1 MQLIIAEKPSVAQSI
16 AKVLGAS
23 KREDGF
29 FSGDKYLVSWCV
41 GHLVGLSSPEM
52 YDEKYKSWN
61 FETLPIIPEKWL
73 FSINAS
79 TKAQFFKLKE
89 LISRSD
95 VDELICATDAGR
107 EGECIFRFVYNKLGC
122 KKPFKRLWVSSLE
135 ESAIKEGFRN
145 LKPGNDYDNLFSAG
159 LARAKADWLV
169 GMNATRLFSVRYN
182 SKLNIGR
189 VQTPTL
195 AMIVQRDY
203 DIKHFVKQKYYT
215 AEIDCGAFKASTE
228 RIDDEAAA
236 KAIAEKCNE
245 KNASVIEV
253 IKEIKT
259 VNPPKLY
266 DLTTLQREANRQYG
280 YTAQQTLD
288 YTQSL
293 YEKKLCTYPRTDSQF
308 ITNDMADTALR
319 RVSLVCEHIEC
330 CKGLSVPEPDIQRIV
345 NNSKVSDHHAL
356 LPTDEIATADIAALP
371 EGERSILFLISAKL
385 VCSVASAHRYEA
397 VKVKLNCENT
407 VFSASGRTVISDGW
421 KQLESSIKNRL
432 KGCNDNEEKEEQEK
446 SLPELSQGQ
455 VFERVSADIPEHF
468 TTPPKPFT
476 EDTLLKAMETAG
488 NKDYD
493 EDSDVEKKGLGTP
506 ATRASIIEGLVKRG
520 YLERKKKQLN
530 ATEKGIN
537 LIDVVPDE
545 VKSAKM
551 TADWESELQNIEK
564 GNSSASDF
572 MQNIE
577 RFTSDICKKYSS
589 SAENKAF
596 RPAEKEP
603 VGTCPKCGKEVL
615 ETAKAYSCCGGKD
628 GCGFIIWKTIAGKNI
643 SAAQAKKLITKKKT
657 DLIKGF
663 KGKSGKEFNAYLIL
677 KDDFT
682 TGFEFQNKK

>member
-23 KREDGF
+23 NRDDGY
-29 FSGDKYLVSWCV
+29 FSGDEYLISWCV

-135 ESAIKEGFRN
+135 ESAIKEGFKN
-145 LKPGNDYDNLFSAG
+145 LKPGNNYDNLFSAG

-182 SKLNIGR
+182 SRLNIGR

-203 DIKHFVKQKYYT
+203 DIKHFIKQKYYT

-228 RIDDEAAA
+228 RIDDEADA
-236 KAIAEKCNE
+236 KAIAEKCSGR
-245 KNASVIEV
+245 NASVIEV

-308 ITNDMADTALR
+308 ITDDMEDTALR
-319 RVSLVCEHIEC
+319 RVSLVCEYIEC
-330 CKGLSVPEPDIQRIV
+330 CKEISVPEPDIKRIV

-385 VCSVASAHRYEA
+385 VCAVASPHKYEA

-407 VFSASGRTVISDGW
+407 AFSASGRTVITDGW
-421 KQLESSIKNRL
+421 KKLEASIKNRL
-432 KGCNDNEEKEEQEK
+432 KGNDDNEDKEEQEK

-455 VFERVSADIPEHF
+455 VFERVSADISEHF

-530 ATEKGIN
+530 ATEKAIN

-577 RFTSDICKKYSS
+577 RFTSDICTRYCSL
-589 SAENKAF
+589 AENKAF

-603 VGTCPKCGKEVL
+603 IGTCSKCGKEVL

-643 SAAQAKKLITKKKT
+643 SAAQAKKLVIKKKS

-663 KGKSGKEFNAYLIL
+663 KSKTGKFFDAYLLL
-677 KDDFT
+677 KDDFSV
-682 TGFEFQNKK
+682 GFEFQNKK

>member
-23 KREDGF
+23 NREDGYI
-29 FSGDKYLVSWCV
+29 SGDKYLISWCV

-135 ESAIKEGFRN
+135 ESAIKEGFQN

-182 SKLNIGR
+182 SRLNIGR

-203 DIKHFVKQKYYT
+203 DIKHFIKQKYYT

-228 RIDDEAAA
+228 RIDDEADA
-236 KAIAEKCNE
+236 KAIAEKCSGR
-245 KNASVIEV
+245 NASVIEV
-253 IKEIKT
+253 TKEIKT

-308 ITNDMADTALR
+308 ITDDMADTALR

-385 VCSVASAHRYEA
+385 VCAVASSHKYEA

-407 VFSASGRTVISDGW
+407 AFSASGRTVITDGW
-421 KQLESSIKNRL
+421 KQLEASIKNRL
-432 KGCNDNEEKEEQEK
+432 KGNDDNEDKEEQEK

-455 VFERVSADIPEHF
+455 VFERVSADISEHF

-577 RFTSDICKKYSS
+577 RFTSDICTRYCSI
-589 SAENKAF
+589 AENKAF
-596 RPAEKEP
+596 RRTEKEP
-603 VGTCPKCGKEVL
+603 IGTCPKCGKEVL

-643 SAAQAKKLITKKKT
+643 SAAQAKKLVIKKKS

-663 KGKSGKEFNAYLIL
+663 KSKTGKVFDAYLVL
-677 KDDFT
+677 KNDFSV
-682 TGFEFQNKK
+682 GFEFQNKK

>member
-23 KREDGF
+23 KREDGYI
-29 FSGDKYLVSWCV
+29 SGDKYLISWCV

-89 LISRSD
+89 LMSRSD
-95 VDELICATDAGR
+95 VDELICATDAGH

-122 KKPFKRLWVSSLE
+122 QKPFKRLWVSSLE
-135 ESAIKEGFRN
+135 ESAIKEGFKN
-145 LKPGNDYDNLFSAG
+145 LKPGNNYDNLFLAG

-182 SKLNIGR
+182 SRLNIGR

-203 DIKHFVKQKYYT
+203 DIKHFIKQKYYT

-228 RIDDEAAA
+228 RIDDEADA
-236 KAIAEKCNE
+236 KAIAEKCGGR
-245 KNASVIEV
+245 NASVIEV
-253 IKEIKT
+253 TKEIKT

-266 DLTTLQREANRQYG
+266 ELTTLQREANRQYG

-308 ITNDMADTALR
+308 ITDDMEDTALR
-319 RVSLVCEHIEC
+319 RVSLVCEYIEC
-330 CKGLSVPEPDIQRIV
+330 CKEISVPEPDIKRIV

-385 VCSVASAHRYEA
+385 VCAVASHHKYEA

-407 VFSASGRTVISDGW
+407 AFSASGRTVITDGW
-421 KQLESSIKNRL
+421 KKLEASIKNRL
-432 KGCNDNEEKEEQEK
+432 KGNDDNEDKEEQEK

-455 VFERVSADIPEHF
+455 VFERVSADISEHF

-530 ATEKGIN
+530 ATKKGIN

-577 RFTSDICKKYSS
+577 RFTSDICTRYSS
-589 SAENKAF
+589 IAENKAF

-603 VGTCPKCGKEVL
+603 IGTCPKCGKEVL
-615 ETAKAYSCCGGKD
+615 ETAKAYSCFGGKD

-643 SAAQAKKLITKKKT
+643 SAAQAKKLVIKKKS

-663 KGKSGKEFNAYLIL
+663 KSKTGKVFDAYLLL
-677 KDDFT
+677 KDDFSV
-682 TGFEFQNKK
+682 GFEFQNKK

>member
-23 KREDGF
+23 KREDGYI
-29 FSGDKYLVSWCV
+29 SGDKYLISWCV

-135 ESAIKEGFRN
+135 ESAIKEGFKN
-145 LKPGNDYDNLFSAG
+145 LKPGNNYDNLFLAG

-182 SKLNIGR
+182 SRLNIGR

-203 DIKHFVKQKYYT
+203 DIKHFIKQKYYT

-228 RIDDEAAA
+228 RIDDEADA
-236 KAIAEKCNE
+236 KAIAEKCDGR
-245 KNASVIEV
+245 NASVIEV
-253 IKEIKT
+253 TKEIKT

-293 YEKKLCTYPRTDSQF
+293 YEKKLCTYPRTDSQY
-308 ITNDMADTALR
+308 ITDDMADTALR

-330 CKGLSVPEPDIQRIV
+330 CKGLSVPEPDIKRIV

-385 VCSVASAHRYEA
+385 VCAVASSHKYES

-407 VFSASGRTVISDGW
+407 VFSATGRTVVTDGW
-421 KQLESSIKNRL
+421 KQLEASIKNRL
-432 KGCNDNEEKEEQEK
+432 KGNDDNEDKEEQEK

-455 VFERVSADIPEHF
+455 VFERVSADISEHF

-564 GNSSASDF
+564 GSSSSSDF
-572 MQNIE
+572 MNNIE
-577 RFTSDICKKYSS
+577 CYVKDICTKYGSR
-589 SAENKAF
+589 AENKAF
-596 RPAEKEP
+596 TAPEKE
-603 VGTCPKCGKEVL
+603 VLGACPKCGKDVL
-615 ETAKAYSCCGGKD
+615 TTAKAYSCCGGKD
-628 GCGFIIWKTIAGKNI
+628 GCGFIIWKTIAGKTI
-643 SAAQAKKLITKKKT
+643 SAAQAKKLVIKKKS

-663 KGKSGKEFNAYLIL
+663 KGKTGKVFDAYLIL
-677 KDDFT
+677 KNDFSV
-682 TGFEFQNKK
+682 GFEFQNKI

>member
-23 KREDGF
+23 NREDGYI
-29 FSGDKYLVSWCV
+29 SGDKYLISWCV

-79 TKAQFFKLKE
+79 TKTQFFKLKE

-145 LKPGNDYDNLFSAG
+145 LKPGNNYDNLFSAG

-203 DIKHFVKQKYYT
+203 DIKHFIKQKYYT
-215 AEIDCGAFKASTE
+215 VEIDCGAFKASTE
-228 RIDDEAAA
+228 RIDDETDA
-236 KAIAEKCNE
+236 KAIAEKCSGR
-245 KNASVIEV
+245 NASVIEV
-253 IKEIKT
+253 TKEIKT

-293 YEKKLCTYPRTDSQF
+293 YEKKLCTYPRTDSQY
-308 ITNDMADTALR
+308 ITDDMADTALR

-385 VCSVASAHRYEA
+385 VCAVASSHKYEA

-407 VFSASGRTVISDGW
+407 AFSASGRTVITDGW
-421 KQLESSIKNRL
+421 KQLEASIKNRL
-432 KGCNDNEEKEEQEK
+432 KGNDDNEDKEEQEK

-455 VFERVSADIPEHF
+455 VFERVSADISEHF

-577 RFTSDICKKYSS
+577 RFTSDICTRYCSI
-589 SAENKAF
+589 AENKAF
-596 RPAEKEP
+596 RRTEKEP
-603 VGTCPKCGKEVL
+603 IGTCPKCGKEVL

-643 SAAQAKKLITKKKT
+643 SAAQAKKLVIKKKS

-663 KGKSGKEFNAYLIL
+663 KSKTGKVFDAYLVL
-677 KDDFT
+677 KNDFSV
-682 TGFEFQNKK
+682 GFEFQNKK

>member
-23 KREDGF
+23 NREDGYI
-29 FSGDKYLVSWCV
+29 SGDKYLISWCV

-145 LKPGNDYDNLFSAG
+145 LKPGNNYDNLFSAG

-228 RIDDEAAA
+228 RIDDEADA
-236 KAIAEKCNE
+236 KAIAEKCSG

-253 IKEIKT
+253 TKEIKT

-293 YEKKLCTYPRTDSQF
+293 YEKKLCTYPRTDSQY
-308 ITNDMADTALR
+308 ITDDMADTALR

-356 LPTDEIATADIAALP
+356 LPTNEIATVDITALP

-385 VCSVASAHRYEA
+385 VCAVASSHKYES

-407 VFSASGRTVISDGW
+407 IFSVSGRTVISDGW
-421 KQLESSIKNRL
+421 KQLEASIKNRL
-432 KGCNDNEEKEEQEK
+432 KGNDDNEDKEEQEK

-455 VFERVSADIPEHF
+455 VFERVSADISEHF

-577 RFTSDICKKYSS
+577 RFTSDICTRYSS
-589 SAENKAF
+589 IAENKAF

-603 VGTCPKCGKEVL
+603 IGTCPKCGKEVL

-643 SAAQAKKLITKKKT
+643 SAAQAKKLVIKKKS

-663 KGKSGKEFNAYLIL
+663 KGKTGKVFDAYLVL
-677 KDDFT
+677 KNDFSV
-682 TGFEFQNKK
+682 GFEFQNKK

>member
-1 MQLIIAEKPSVAQSI
+1 
-16 AKVLGAS
+16 
-23 KREDGF
+23 
-29 FSGDKYLVSWCV
+29 
-41 GHLVGLSSPEM
+41 
-52 YDEKYKSWN
+52 
-61 FETLPIIPEKWL
+61 
-73 FSINAS
+73 
-79 TKAQFFKLKE
+79 
-89 LISRSD
+89 
-95 VDELICATDAGR
+95 
-107 EGECIFRFVYNKLGC
+107 
-122 KKPFKRLWVSSLE
+122 
-135 ESAIKEGFRN
+135 
-145 LKPGNDYDNLFSAG
+145 
-159 LARAKADWLV
+159 
-169 GMNATRLFSVRYN
+169 MNATRLFSVRYN

-203 DIKHFVKQKYYT
+203 DIKHFIKQKYYT
-215 AEIDCGAFKASTE
+215 VEIDCGAFKASTE
-228 RIDDEAAA
+228 RIDDETDA
-236 KAIAEKCNE
+236 KAIAEKCSGR
-245 KNASVIEV
+245 NASVIEV
-253 IKEIKT
+253 TKEIKT

-308 ITNDMADTALR
+308 ITDDMADTALR

-330 CKGLSVPEPDIQRIV
+330 CKEISVPEPDIKRIV

-385 VCSVASAHRYEA
+385 VCAVASSHKYES

-407 VFSASGRTVISDGW
+407 VFSATGRTVISDGW
-421 KQLESSIKNRL
+421 KKLEASIKNRL
-432 KGCNDNEEKEEQEK
+432 KGNDDKEDKEEQEK

-455 VFERVSADIPEHF
+455 VFERVSADISEHF

-577 RFTSDICKKYSS
+577 RFTSDICTRYCSI
-589 SAENKAF
+589 AENKAF
-596 RPAEKEP
+596 RPAGKEP
-603 VGTCPKCGKEVL
+603 IGTCPKCGKDVL
-615 ETAKAYSCCGGKD
+615 TTVKAYSCCGGKD
-628 GCGFIIWKTIAGKNI
+628 GCGFIIWKSIAGKTL
-643 SAAQAKKLITKKKT
+643 SAAQAKKLVIKKKS

-663 KGKSGKEFNAYLIL
+663 KGKTGKVFDAYLVL
-677 KDDFT
+677 KNDFSV
-682 TGFEFQNKK
+682 GFEFQNKK